1 MLAVSK
7 YEPEYVEQC
16 RERVSADL
24 AAYDRIAGA
33 ANGALDGFESVFF
46 NNMVLTLELQFVHRL
61 RKAEGKDGNAL
72 NEVRILASSL
82 VENGGV
88 MLADKQI
95 TFKDGSLLGYAP
107 AIRSRSARRT
117 SAPSPTRSTRRS
129 RRDACELSGGAHA
142 RAAHVVARALG
153 PGQLALSG
161 GDLGQRGQDLRRRRR
176 GPARGAVDVQ
186 EHVLARGDER
196 IVLVAH
202 AARGR
207 GAGACRHVPSS
218 RVATE
223 IRSPPWASPRWRMC
237 VSTV

>member
-88 MLADKQI
+88 MLADKQV

-107 AIRSRSARRT
+107 GDQIALCEADFRTLSA
-117 SAPSPTRSTRRS
+117 AFYK
-129 RRDACELSGGAHA
+129 EIEA
-142 RAAHVVARALG
+142 R
-153 PGQLALSG
+153 
-161 GDLGQRGQDLRRRRR
+161 
-176 GPARGAVDVQ
+176 
-186 EHVLARGDER
+186 
-196 IVLVAH
+196 
-202 AARGR
+202 
-207 GAGACRHVPSS
+207 
-218 RVATE
+218 
-223 IRSPPWASPRWRMC
+223 C
-237 VSTV
+237 V